1 MMAEST
7 INSPSRDTQR
17 PPKVNTFLNLFNNW
31 LLDSKCNFTLSLEYL
46 FFLYYQNKTTNVLIN
61 YCEVFLDFCCCFV
74 KVQSLFLGWIGLS
87 LHRKPSGIITR
98 AHRWVSAWL
107 PDIAFENISFFPQY
121 FGNSTGEPTITEW
134 LSCPQGCSTAD
145 KKEVKVMFT

>member
-74 KVQSLFLGWIGLS
+74 KVQPLFLAWIGLS
-87 LHRKPSGIITR
+87 LHQKPLGIISR

-107 PDIAFENISFFPQY
+107 PTFYSEASISP
-121 FGNSTGEPTITEW
+121 STKCYQSSPKEARSEW
-134 LSCPQGCSTAD
+134 VSL
-145 KKEVKVMFT
+145 KEE